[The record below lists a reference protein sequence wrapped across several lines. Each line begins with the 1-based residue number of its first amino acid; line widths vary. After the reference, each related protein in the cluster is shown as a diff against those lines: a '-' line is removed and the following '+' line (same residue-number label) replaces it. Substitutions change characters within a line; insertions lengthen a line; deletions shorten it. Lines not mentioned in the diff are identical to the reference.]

1 MMKYRKMLKS
11 VTFLLL
17 LCYSCVYVFGVVSEL
32 SELQS
37 SNKNIRVASQKKIL
51 ENQAKLIDELIRYAS
66 ADVKPNPKPH
76 PDFPDS
82 YPRHDSKHL
91 AILLLGEL
99 RAISAIPICINNI
112 GYKNKKYLVFDGEL
126 LPLDVEYPAVE
137 ALIKIGLPAVDPVIE
152 KLGTYDKECQGRM
165 NCVWII
171 KNVLGIYLGRC
182 KLQRYIEKTTDE
194 TIKKNLQA
202 IMPQFSKLQE
212 KLAEKR
218 YKESVRLKE
227 LRKQNI
233 KRKK

>member
-17 LCYSCVYVFGVVSEL
+17 LCYSCVYVFGIVSEL

-37 SNKNIRVASQKKIL
+37 SNRNIRVAAQKKIL
-51 ENQAKLIDELIRYAS
+51 ENQSKLIDELIQYAS
-66 ADVKPNPKPH
+66 ADVKPQPKPH

-82 YPRHDSKHL
+82 YPRLDSKHL
-91 AILLLGEL
+91 STLMLGEL
-99 RAISAIPICINNI
+99 RAIDAIPVLIENI
-112 GYKNKKYLVFDGEL
+112 EYKNSRSFFDDRIPTLVEL
-126 LPLDVEYPAVE
+126 FPAVE
-137 ALIKIGLPAVDPVIE
+137 ALMKIGMPAIDPVIE
-152 KLGTYDKECQGRM
+152 KLGTYDKECQGRR

-171 KNVLGIYLGRC
+171 KDVLGIYLGRC
-182 KLQRYIEKTTDE
+182 KLQRSIEKTTDE

-202 IMPQFSKLQE
+202 IMPQFSELQE

-227 LRKQNI
+227 LQKQNI